1 MNMKH
6 YLSVI
11 ILAICLISCNSHSHC
26 RETLSQMESYI
37 EERPDSALAVLKQ
50 MNASELFGKE
60 EKAKHALLYS
70 MALDKNVIDKTGF
83 EVLQPAIDYFE
94 NKGGSATDKMRTYYY
109 HGRIYQNQGNDALAM
124 ECFVSALSEGKE
136 SDDKLTKA
144 RILFTQGGIYNKVF
158 EWDKC
163 ISTYSEA
170 GNYFQECGRTSSYI
184 NCIASII
191 NVYTIIGD
199 VEQAE
204 HYITIGLNNLAECS
218 MWIKGYFYSNYII
231 FLTSHRP
238 DRVAE
243 VRRILD
249 IYLDSVDSSYI
260 DWLSV
265 SYAYLNIGDMT
276 QAMEAIKRVNNIPN
290 AQQQVR
296 YYALLADIHKHK
308 GEYEKAMDGYLKY
321 VKMTDSLDYE
331 KSKAGIE
338 FIEERH
344 SLELKNIQDKE
355 RSDRRVL
362 AAIGVIIIFLS
373 LLVIIRYRLK
383 VKTVESELAKQ
394 EKEKYRLLYNQ
405 IEQERDSLTEI
416 LERSNELEGAAKNA
430 LLERLTLLNRFFL
443 AYITDNRDM
452 DRKVNQEMEKLVA
465 NKEVFM
471 YSTRLAFAGSHP
483 KFIKHLEDR
492 GLNEWEINY
501 CCLYALGLKG
511 KEIGEYIQLKS
522 HFNNSSD
529 IRKKLGLGEHDVN
542 LGTYIRKLLRGEII

>member
-11 ILAICLISCNSHSHC
+11 ILAICLISCNSHSHY

-50 MNASELFGKE
+50 MNASELSGKE

-70 MALDKNVIDKTGF
+70 MALDKNVIDKTDF

-94 NKGGSATDKMRTYYY
+94 NNGGSATDKMRTYYY
-109 HGRIYQNQGNDALAM
+109 QGRIYQNQGNDALAM

-163 ISTYSEA
+163 ISTYNEA

-308 GEYEKAMDGYLKY
+308 GEYEKALDGYLKY

-483 KFIKHLEDR
+483 KFIKHLEGR

-511 KEIGEYIQLKS
+511 KEIGEYVQLKS

>member
-50 MNASELFGKE
+50 MNASELSGKE

-70 MALDKNVIDKTGF
+70 MALDKNVIDKTDF

-109 HGRIYQNQGNDALAM
+109 QGRIYQNQGNDALAM

-163 ISTYSEA
+163 ISTYNEA

-231 FLTSHRP
+231 FLASHRP

-308 GEYEKAMDGYLKY
+308 GEYEKALDGYLKY

-362 AAIGVIIIFLS
+362 VAIGVIIIFLS

-542 LGTYIRKLLRGEII
+542 LSEFFIFVYL

>member
-1 MNMKH
+1 M
-6 YLSVI
+6 
-11 ILAICLISCNSHSHC
+11 
-26 RETLSQMESYI
+26 
-37 EERPDSALAVLKQ
+37 
-50 MNASELFGKE
+50 
-60 EKAKHALLYS
+60 
-70 MALDKNVIDKTGF
+70 
-83 EVLQPAIDYFE
+83 
-94 NKGGSATDKMRTYYY
+94 
-109 HGRIYQNQGNDALAM
+109 
-124 ECFVSALSEGKE
+124 
-136 SDDKLTKA
+136 
-144 RILFTQGGIYNKVF
+144 FTQGGIYNKVF

-163 ISTYSEA
+163 ISTYNEA

-308 GEYEKAMDGYLKY
+308 GEYEKALDGYLKY

-362 AAIGVIIIFLS
+362 VAIGVIIIFLS

-394 EKEKYRLLYNQ
+394 EKEKYRLRYNQ

>member
-1 MNMKH
+1 M
-6 YLSVI
+6 
-11 ILAICLISCNSHSHC
+11 
-26 RETLSQMESYI
+26 
-37 EERPDSALAVLKQ
+37 
-50 MNASELFGKE
+50 
-60 EKAKHALLYS
+60 
-70 MALDKNVIDKTGF
+70 
-83 EVLQPAIDYFE
+83 
-94 NKGGSATDKMRTYYY
+94 
-109 HGRIYQNQGNDALAM
+109 
-124 ECFVSALSEGKE
+124 
-136 SDDKLTKA
+136 
-144 RILFTQGGIYNKVF
+144 
-158 EWDKC
+158 
-163 ISTYSEA
+163 
-170 GNYFQECGRTSSYI
+170 
-184 NCIASII
+184 
-191 NVYTIIGD
+191 
-199 VEQAE
+199 
-204 HYITIGLNNLAECS
+204 
-218 MWIKGYFYSNYII
+218 
-231 FLTSHRP
+231 
-238 DRVAE
+238 
-243 VRRILD
+243 
-249 IYLDSVDSSYI
+249 
-260 DWLSV
+260 
-265 SYAYLNIGDMT
+265 
-276 QAMEAIKRVNNIPN
+276 
-290 AQQQVR
+290 
-296 YYALLADIHKHK
+296 
-308 GEYEKAMDGYLKY
+308 
-321 VKMTDSLDYE
+321 
-331 KSKAGIE
+331 
-338 FIEERH
+338 
-344 SLELKNIQDKE
+344 KNIQDKE

-483 KFIKHLEDR
+483 KFIKHLEGR

-542 LGTYIRKLLRGEII
+542 LGTYIRKLLAE

>member
-1 MNMKH
+1 MKH
-6 YLSVI
+6 LLSVI
-11 ILAICLISCNSHSHC
+11 ILAVCLFSCNSHSHY
-26 RETLSQMESYI
+26 RDTLSQVESYI

-50 MNASELFGKE
+50 MNASELSGKE

-70 MALDKNVIDKTGF
+70 MALDKNIIDKTDF
-83 EVLQPAIDYFE
+83 EVLQPAIDYYE
-94 NKGGSATDKMRTYYY
+94 NKGGSATDKLRTYYY
-109 HGRIYQNQGNDALAM
+109 QGRIYQNQGNDALAM

-144 RILFTQGGIYNKVF
+144 RILFTQGNIYNKVF

-163 ISTYSEA
+163 ITAYNEA
-170 GNYFQECGRTSSYI
+170 GNYFLECGRTSSYI

-191 NVYTIIGD
+191 NVYTITGD
-199 VEQAE
+199 VDQAE
-204 HYITIGLNNLAECS
+204 HYITIGLNSLGECS

-238 DRVAE
+238 DRVDE

-249 IYLDSVDSSYI
+249 IYIDTVDSSYI

-265 SYAYLNIGDMT
+265 SYAYLNIGDPDL
-276 QAMEAIKRVNNIPN
+276 AMEAVKRVKNIPN

-296 YYALLADIHKHK
+296 YYALLADIHKHR
-308 GEYEKAMDGYLKY
+308 GEYEKALDGYLKY
-321 VKMTDSLDYE
+321 VKMTDSLDYA

-355 RSDRRVL
+355 RSDRRGL
-362 AAIGVIIIFLS
+362 AAIGVIIVVLS

-394 EKEKYRLLYNQ
+394 EKEKYRLMYKQ
-405 IEQERDSLTEI
+405 IEQERDRLTDL
-416 LERSNELEGAAKNA
+416 LESNDELEGAAKNA
-430 LLERLTLLNRFFL
+430 LSERLALLNRFFL

-452 DRKVNQEMEKLVA
+452 DRKVNQEMEKLIA
-465 NKEVFM
+465 NKDVFM
-471 YSTRLAFAGSHP
+471 SSTRLAFAGSHP

-492 GLNEWEINY
+492 GLTEWEINY

-529 IRKKLGLGEHDVN
+529 IRKKLGLGEHDIN
-542 LGTYIRKLLRGEII
+542 LGSYIRRLLNE

>member
-11 ILAICLISCNSHSHC
+11 ILAICLISCNSHSHY

-50 MNASELFGKE
+50 MNASELSGKE

-70 MALDKNVIDKTGF
+70 MALDKNVIDKTDF

-94 NKGGSATDKMRTYYY
+94 NNGGSATDKMRTYYY
-109 HGRIYQNQGNDALAM
+109 QGRIYQNQGNDALAM

-163 ISTYSEA
+163 ISTYNEA

-308 GEYEKAMDGYLKY
+308 REYEKALDGYLKY

-362 AAIGVIIIFLS
+362 VAIGVIIIFLS

>member
-1 MNMKH
+1 MKH
-6 YLSVI
+6 YLPLI
-11 ILAICLISCNSHSHC
+11 ILALCLLSCNSHPHY
-26 RETLSQMESYI
+26 REALYQVESYI
-37 EERPDSALAVLKQ
+37 EERPDSALAVLEQ
-50 MNASELFGKE
+50 MNASELSGKE

-70 MALDKNVIDKTGF
+70 MALDKNVIDKTDF
-83 EVLQPAIDYFE
+83 EVLQPAIDYYE
-94 NKGGSATDKMRTYYY
+94 SKGGSATDKLRTYYY
-109 HGRIYQNQGNDALAM
+109 QGRIYQNQGNDALAM

-144 RILFTQGGIYNKVF
+144 RILFTQGEIYNKVF

-163 ISTYSEA
+163 ISTYNEA
-170 GNYFQECGRTSSYI
+170 GNYFLECGRTSSYI

-204 HYITIGLNNLAECS
+204 HYITIGLNSLGECS

-231 FLTSHRP
+231 FLTSLRP
-238 DRVAE
+238 DRVDE
-243 VRRILD
+243 VKRILG
-249 IYLDSVDSSYI
+249 IYIDTVDSSYI

-265 SYAYLNIGDMT
+265 SYAYLNIGDADLT
-276 QAMEAIKRVNNIPN
+276 LDAVKRVNKIPN
-290 AQQQVR
+290 VQQKVR
-296 YYALLADIHKHK
+296 YYALLADIHKHR
-308 GEYEKAMDGYLKY
+308 GEYEKALEGYLKY
-321 VKMTDSLDYE
+321 VKMTDSLDYA

-405 IEQERDSLTEI
+405 IEQERNSLTEL
-416 LERSNELEGAAKNA
+416 LERNNELERAAKNA
-430 LLERLTLLNRFFL
+430 LLERLALLNRFFL
-443 AYITDNRDM
+443 TYITDNRDM

-471 YSTRLAFAGSHP
+471 SSTRLAFAGSHP

-522 HFNNSSD
+522 HFNNSSE
-529 IRKKLGLGEHDVN
+529 IRKKLGLGEHDTN
-542 LGTYIRKLLRGEII
+542 LGTYIRNLLKE

>member
-1 MNMKH
+1 MKH

-50 MNASELFGKE
+50 MNASELSGKE

-70 MALDKNVIDKTGF
+70 VALDKNVIDKTDF

-94 NKGGSATDKMRTYYY
+94 NKGGSATDKMLTYYY
-109 HGRIYQNQGNDALAM
+109 YQGRIYQNQGNDALAM

-163 ISTYSEA
+163 ISTYNEA

-308 GEYEKAMDGYLKY
+308 GEYEKALDGYLKY

>member
-1 MNMKH
+1 MNMRH

-26 RETLSQMESYI
+26 RATLSQMESYI

-50 MNASELFGKE
+50 MNASELSGKE

-70 MALDKNVIDKTGF
+70 MALDKNVIDKTDF

-109 HGRIYQNQGNDALAM
+109 QGRIYQNQGNDALAM

-136 SDDKLTKA
+136 SEDKLTKA

-163 ISTYSEA
+163 ISTYNEA

-184 NCIASII
+184 NCMASII

-308 GEYEKAMDGYLKY
+308 GEYEKALDGYLKY

-373 LLVIIRYRLK
+373 LLVIIWYRLK

>member
-1 MNMKH
+1 MKH
-6 YLSVI
+6 LLSVI
-11 ILAICLISCNSHSHC
+11 ILAVCLFSCNSHSHY
-26 RETLSQMESYI
+26 RDTLSQVESYI

-50 MNASELFGKE
+50 MNASELSGKE

-70 MALDKNVIDKTGF
+70 MALDKNIIDKTDF
-83 EVLQPAIDYFE
+83 EVLQPAIDYYE
-94 NKGGSATDKMRTYYY
+94 NKGGSATDKLRTYYY
-109 HGRIYQNQGNDALAM
+109 QGRIYQNQGNDALAM

-144 RILFTQGGIYNKVF
+144 RILFTQGNIYNKVF

-163 ISTYSEA
+163 ITAYNEA
-170 GNYFQECGRTSSYI
+170 GNYFLECGRTSSYI

-191 NVYTIIGD
+191 NVYTITGD
-199 VEQAE
+199 VDQAE
-204 HYITIGLNNLAECS
+204 HYITIGLNSLGECS

-238 DRVAE
+238 DRVDE

-249 IYLDSVDSSYI
+249 IYIDTVDSSYI

-265 SYAYLNIGDMT
+265 SYAYLNIGDPDL
-276 QAMEAIKRVNNIPN
+276 AMEAVKRVKNIPN

-296 YYALLADIHKHK
+296 YYALLADIHKHR
-308 GEYEKAMDGYLKY
+308 GEYEKALDGYLKY
-321 VKMTDSLDYE
+321 VKMTDSLDYA

-355 RSDRRVL
+355 RSDRRGL
-362 AAIGVIIIFLS
+362 AAIGVIIVVLS

-394 EKEKYRLLYNQ
+394 EKEKYRLMYKQ
-405 IEQERDSLTEI
+405 IEQERDRLTDL
-416 LERSNELEGAAKNA
+416 LESNDELEGAAKNA
-430 LLERLTLLNRFFL
+430 LSERLALLNRFFL

-452 DRKVNQEMEKLVA
+452 DRKVNQEMEKLIA
-465 NKEVFM
+465 NKDVFM
-471 YSTRLAFAGSHP
+471 SSTRLAFAGSHP

-492 GLNEWEINY
+492 GLTEWEINY

-529 IRKKLGLGEHDVN
+529 IRKKLGLGEHDIN
-542 LGTYIRKLLRGEII
+542 LGTYIRRLLNE

>member
-1 MNMKH
+1 MKH

-50 MNASELFGKE
+50 MNASELSGKE

-70 MALDKNVIDKTGF
+70 MALDKNVIDKTDF
-83 EVLQPAIDYFE
+83 EVLQPVIDYFE

-109 HGRIYQNQGNDALAM
+109 QGRIYQNQGNDALAM

-163 ISTYSEA
+163 ISTYNEA

-265 SYAYLNIGDMT
+265 SYTYLNIGDMT

-308 GEYEKAMDGYLKY
+308 GEYEKALDGYLKY

-355 RSDRRVL
+355 RSNRRVL
-362 AAIGVIIIFLS
+362 AAIGVIIISLS

-416 LERSNELEGAAKNA
+416 LERSNELEGAEKNA

>member
-1 MNMKH
+1 MKH

-11 ILAICLISCNSHSHC
+11 LLSVCILSCNSHSPY
-26 RETLSQMESYI
+26 RDTLSQVESYI
-37 EERPDSALAVLKQ
+37 EERPDSALVVLEQ
-50 MNASELFGKE
+50 MNIPGLSGKE

-70 MALDKNVIDKTGF
+70 MALDKNVIDKTDF
-83 EVLQPAIDYFE
+83 EVLQPAIDYYE
-94 NKGGSATDKMRTYYY
+94 SKGGSASDKLRTYYY
-109 HGRIYQNQGNDALAM
+109 QGRIYQNQGNDALAM

-163 ISTYSEA
+163 ITAYNEA
-170 GNYFQECGRTSSYI
+170 GNYFLECGRTSSYI

-191 NVYTIIGD
+191 NVYTITGD

-204 HYITIGLNNLAECS
+204 HYITIGLNSLGECS

-238 DRVAE
+238 DRVDE
-243 VRRILD
+243 IRRLLD

-296 YYALLADIHKHK
+296 YYALLADIHKHR
-308 GEYEKAMDGYLKY
+308 GEYEKALDGYLKY

-355 RSDRRVL
+355 RSDRRTL

-373 LLVIIRYRLK
+373 LLIIIRYRLK

-394 EKEKYRLLYNQ
+394 EKEKYRLMYKQ
-405 IEQERDSLTEI
+405 IEQERDRLTEL
-416 LERSNELEGAAKNA
+416 LESNDELEGAAKNA

-483 KFIKHLEDR
+483 KFIKHLEGR

>member
-11 ILAICLISCNSHSHC
+11 ILAICLISCNSHSHY

-50 MNASELFGKE
+50 MNASELSGKE

-70 MALDKNVIDKTGF
+70 MALDKNVIDKTDF

-94 NKGGSATDKMRTYYY
+94 NNGGSATDKMRTYYY
-109 HGRIYQNQGNDALAM
+109 QGRIYQNQGNDALAM

-163 ISTYSEA
+163 ISTYNEA

-204 HYITIGLNNLAECS
+204 HYITIGLNNLAECG

-276 QAMEAIKRVNNIPN
+276 QAMEAIKRVNNISN

-308 GEYEKAMDGYLKY
+308 GEYEKALDGYLKY

>member
-50 MNASELFGKE
+50 MNASELSGKE
-60 EKAKHALLYS
+60 KKAKHALLYS
-70 MALDKNVIDKTGF
+70 MALDKNVIDKTDF

-109 HGRIYQNQGNDALAM
+109 QGRIYQNQGNDALAM

-163 ISTYSEA
+163 ISTYNEA

-231 FLTSHRP
+231 FLISHRP

-308 GEYEKAMDGYLKY
+308 REYEKALDGYLKY

-362 AAIGVIIIFLS
+362 VAIGVIIIFLS

>member
-6 YLSVI
+6 YLSLI
-11 ILAICLISCNSHSHC
+11 ILAICLISCNSHSHY

-50 MNASELFGKE
+50 MNASELSGKE

-70 MALDKNVIDKTGF
+70 MALDKNVIDKTDF

-94 NKGGSATDKMRTYYY
+94 NNGGSATDKMRTYYY
-109 HGRIYQNQGNDALAM
+109 QGRIYQNQGNDALAM

-163 ISTYSEA
+163 ISTYNEA

-308 GEYEKAMDGYLKY
+308 GEYEKALDGYLKY

-430 LLERLTLLNRFFL
+430 LLERLTLFNRFFL

>member
-1 MNMKH
+1 MKH
-6 YLSVI
+6 LLSVI
-11 ILAICLISCNSHSHC
+11 ILAVCLISCSSHSHY
-26 RETLSQMESYI
+26 RDTLSQVESYI

-50 MNASELFGKE
+50 LNASELSGKE
-60 EKAKHALLYS
+60 DKAKHALLYS
-70 MALDKNVIDKTGF
+70 MALDKNIIDKTDF
-83 EVLQPAIDYFE
+83 EVLQPAIDYYE
-94 NKGGSATDKMRTYYY
+94 SKGGSATDKLRTYYY
-109 HGRIYQNQGNDALAM
+109 QGRIYQNQGNDALAM
-124 ECFVSALSEGKE
+124 ECFVSALSEGSE

-144 RILFTQGGIYNKVF
+144 RILFTQGNIYNKVF

-163 ISTYSEA
+163 ITTYNEA

-231 FLTSHRP
+231 FLTSLRP
-238 DRVAE
+238 DRVDE
-243 VRRILD
+243 VRRILG
-249 IYLDSVDSSYI
+249 IYIDTVDPSYI

-276 QAMEAIKRVNNIPN
+276 RAMDAIKRVNNIPN
-290 AQQQVR
+290 VQQQVR
-296 YYALLADIHKHK
+296 YYALLADIHKHR
-308 GEYEKAMDGYLKY
+308 GEYEKALEGYLKY
-321 VKMTDSLDYE
+321 VKMTDSLDYA

-338 FIEERH
+338 FIEERY
-344 SLELKNIQDKE
+344 SLELKNIRDKE
-355 RSDRRVL
+355 RSDRRAL

-373 LLVIIRYRLK
+373 LLIIIRYRLK

-405 IEQERDSLTEI
+405 IEQERDSLTEL
-416 LERSNELEGAAKNA
+416 LERNNELKGPAKNA
-430 LLERLTLLNRFFL
+430 LLERLALLNRFFL
-443 AYITDNRDM
+443 AYITDNRDI

-471 YSTRLAFAGSHP
+471 SSTRLAFAGSHP

-492 GLNEWEINY
+492 GLNEWEISY

-522 HFNNSSD
+522 HFNNSSE
-529 IRKKLGLGEHDVN
+529 IRKKLGLGEHDTN
-542 LGTYIRKLLRGEII
+542 LGTYIRNLLKE

>member
-1 MNMKH
+1 
-6 YLSVI
+6 
-11 ILAICLISCNSHSHC
+11 
-26 RETLSQMESYI
+26 
-37 EERPDSALAVLKQ
+37 
-50 MNASELFGKE
+50 
-60 EKAKHALLYS
+60 
-70 MALDKNVIDKTGF
+70 
-83 EVLQPAIDYFE
+83 
-94 NKGGSATDKMRTYYY
+94 
-109 HGRIYQNQGNDALAM
+109 
-124 ECFVSALSEGKE
+124 
-136 SDDKLTKA
+136 
-144 RILFTQGGIYNKVF
+144 
-158 EWDKC
+158 
-163 ISTYSEA
+163 
-170 GNYFQECGRTSSYI
+170 
-184 NCIASII
+184 
-191 NVYTIIGD
+191 
-199 VEQAE
+199 
-204 HYITIGLNNLAECS
+204 

-308 GEYEKAMDGYLKY
+308 GEYEKALDGYLKY

-452 DRKVNQEMEKLVA
+452 DRKVSQEMEKLVA

>member
-11 ILAICLISCNSHSHC
+11 ILAICLISCNSHSHY

-50 MNASELFGKE
+50 MNASELSGKE

-70 MALDKNVIDKTGF
+70 MALDKNVIDKTDF

-94 NKGGSATDKMRTYYY
+94 NNGGSATDKMRTYYY
-109 HGRIYQNQGNDALAM
+109 QGRIYQNQGNDAFAM

-163 ISTYSEA
+163 ISTYNEA

-308 GEYEKAMDGYLKY
+308 GEYEKALDGYLKY

-362 AAIGVIIIFLS
+362 VAIGVIIIFLS

>member
-50 MNASELFGKE
+50 MNASELSGKE

-70 MALDKNVIDKTGF
+70 MALDKNVIDKTDF
-83 EVLQPAIDYFE
+83 EVLQPVIDYFE

-109 HGRIYQNQGNDALAM
+109 QGRIYQNQGNDALAM

-163 ISTYSEA
+163 ISTYNEA

-265 SYAYLNIGDMT
+265 SYTYLNIGDMT

-308 GEYEKAMDGYLKY
+308 GEYEKALDGYLKY

-355 RSDRRVL
+355 RSNRRVL
-362 AAIGVIIIFLS
+362 AAIGVIIISLS

-416 LERSNELEGAAKNA
+416 LERSNELEGAEKNA

>member
-1 MNMKH
+1 
-6 YLSVI
+6 
-11 ILAICLISCNSHSHC
+11 
-26 RETLSQMESYI
+26 
-37 EERPDSALAVLKQ
+37 
-50 MNASELFGKE
+50 
-60 EKAKHALLYS
+60 
-70 MALDKNVIDKTGF
+70 MALDKNVIDKTDF

-94 NKGGSATDKMRTYYY
+94 NNGGSATDKMRTYYY
-109 HGRIYQNQGNDALAM
+109 QGRIYQNQGNDAFAM

-163 ISTYSEA
+163 ISTYNEA

-308 GEYEKAMDGYLKY
+308 GEYEKALDGYLKY

-430 LLERLTLLNRFFL
+430 LLERLTLLNRFFWR
-443 AYITDNRDM
+443 I
-452 DRKVNQEMEKLVA
+452 
-465 NKEVFM
+465 
-471 YSTRLAFAGSHP
+471 
-483 KFIKHLEDR
+483 
-492 GLNEWEINY
+492 
-501 CCLYALGLKG
+501 
-511 KEIGEYIQLKS
+511 
-522 HFNNSSD
+522 
-529 IRKKLGLGEHDVN
+529 
-542 LGTYIRKLLRGEII
+542 

>member
-26 RETLSQMESYI
+26 SETLSQMESYI

-50 MNASELFGKE
+50 MNASELSGKE

-70 MALDKNVIDKTGF
+70 MALDKNVIDKTDF

-109 HGRIYQNQGNDALAM
+109 QGRIYQNQGNDALAM
-124 ECFVSALSEGKE
+124 GCFVSALSEGKE

-163 ISTYSEA
+163 ISTYNEA

-308 GEYEKAMDGYLKY
+308 GEYEKALDGYLKY

-416 LERSNELEGAAKNA
+416 LERSK
-430 LLERLTLLNRFFL
+430 
-443 AYITDNRDM
+443 
-452 DRKVNQEMEKLVA
+452 
-465 NKEVFM
+465 
-471 YSTRLAFAGSHP
+471 
-483 KFIKHLEDR
+483 
-492 GLNEWEINY
+492 
-501 CCLYALGLKG
+501 
-511 KEIGEYIQLKS
+511 
-522 HFNNSSD
+522 
-529 IRKKLGLGEHDVN
+529 
-542 LGTYIRKLLRGEII
+542 

>member
-11 ILAICLISCNSHSHC
+11 ILAICLISCNSHSHY

-50 MNASELFGKE
+50 MNASELSGKE

-70 MALDKNVIDKTGF
+70 MALDKNVIDKTDF

-94 NKGGSATDKMRTYYY
+94 NNGGSATDKMRTYYY
-109 HGRIYQNQGNDALAM
+109 QGRIYQNQGNDAFAM

-163 ISTYSEA
+163 ISTYNEA

-308 GEYEKAMDGYLKY
+308 GEYEKALDGYLKY

-338 FIEERH
+338 FIDERH

>member
-50 MNASELFGKE
+50 MNASELSGKE

-70 MALDKNVIDKTGF
+70 MALDKNVIDKTDF

-109 HGRIYQNQGNDALAM
+109 QGRIYQNQGNDALAM

-163 ISTYSEA
+163 ISTYNEA

-276 QAMEAIKRVNNIPN
+276 QAMEAIKRVNNSPN

-296 YYALLADIHKHK
+296 YYSLLADIHKHK
-308 GEYEKAMDGYLKY
+308 REYEKALDGYLKY

-362 AAIGVIIIFLS
+362 VAIGVIIIFLS

>member
-1 MNMKH
+1 MKH
-6 YLSVI
+6 LLSVI
-11 ILAICLISCNSHSHC
+11 ILAVCLLSCSGRSHY
-26 RETLSQMESYI
+26 RDTLSQVESYI
-37 EERPDSALAVLKQ
+37 EERPDSALVVLEQ
-50 MNASELFGKE
+50 MNISGLSGKE

-70 MALDKNVIDKTGF
+70 MALDKNVIDKTDF
-83 EVLQPAIDYFE
+83 EILQPAIDYYE
-94 NKGGSATDKMRTYYY
+94 GKGGSATDRLRTYYY
-109 HGRIYQNQGNDALAM
+109 QGRIYQNQGNDALAM
-124 ECFVSALSEGKE
+124 ECFVSALSEGGE

-163 ISTYSEA
+163 VTAYNEA
-170 GNYFQECGRTSSYI
+170 GNYFLECGRTSSYI

-191 NVYTIIGD
+191 NVYTITGD
-199 VEQAE
+199 VDQAE
-204 HYITIGLNNLAECS
+204 HYITIGLNSLGECS

-238 DRVAE
+238 DRVDE
-243 VRRILD
+243 IRRILD
-249 IYLDSVDSSYI
+249 IYIDTVDSSYI

-265 SYAYLNIGDMT
+265 SYAYLNIGAPDL
-276 QAMEAIKRVNNIPN
+276 ALEAVKRVKNIPN

-308 GEYEKAMDGYLKY
+308 GEYEKALEGYLKY
-321 VKMTDSLDYE
+321 VKMTDSLDYA

-362 AAIGVIIIFLS
+362 AAIGVIIVVLS

-405 IEQERDSLTEI
+405 IAQERDSLTEV
-416 LERSNELEGAAKNA
+416 LEHNNELEGAAKNA
-430 LLERLTLLNRFFL
+430 LLERLSLLNRFFL

-471 YSTRLAFAGSHP
+471 TSTRLAFAGSHP
-483 KFIKHLEDR
+483 KFIKHLEDH
-492 GLNEWEINY
+492 GLTEWEINY

-522 HFNNSSD
+522 HFNNSSE
-529 IRKKLGLGEHDVN
+529 IRKKLGLGEHDIN
-542 LGTYIRKLLRGEII
+542 LGTYIRRLLNK

>member
-11 ILAICLISCNSHSHC
+11 ILVICLISCNSHSHY

-50 MNASELFGKE
+50 MNASELSGKE

-70 MALDKNVIDKTGF
+70 MALDKNVIDKTDF

-94 NKGGSATDKMRTYYY
+94 NNGGSATDKMRTYYY
-109 HGRIYQNQGNDALAM
+109 QGRIYQNQGNDALAM

-163 ISTYSEA
+163 ISTYNEA

-204 HYITIGLNNLAECS
+204 HYITIGLNNLAECG

-276 QAMEAIKRVNNIPN
+276 QAMEAIKRVNNISN

-308 GEYEKAMDGYLKY
+308 GEYEKALDGYLKY

>member
-11 ILAICLISCNSHSHC
+11 ILAICLISCNSHSHY

-50 MNASELFGKE
+50 MNASELSGKE

-70 MALDKNVIDKTGF
+70 MALDKNVIDKTDF

-94 NKGGSATDKMRTYYY
+94 NNGGSATDKMRTYYY
-109 HGRIYQNQGNDALAM
+109 QGRIYQNQGNDAFAM

-163 ISTYSEA
+163 ISTYNEA

-204 HYITIGLNNLAECS
+204 HYIIIGLNNLAECS

-231 FLTSHRP
+231 FLTSHKP

-308 GEYEKAMDGYLKY
+308 GEYEKALDGYLKY

>member
-1 MNMKH
+1 MNMMH

-26 RETLSQMESYI
+26 RATLSQMESYI

-50 MNASELFGKE
+50 MNASELSGKE

-70 MALDKNVIDKTGF
+70 MALDKNVIDKTDF

-109 HGRIYQNQGNDALAM
+109 QGRIYQNQGNDALAM

-136 SDDKLTKA
+136 SEDKLTKA

-163 ISTYSEA
+163 ISTYNEA

-184 NCIASII
+184 NCMASII

-308 GEYEKAMDGYLKY
+308 GEYEKALDGYLKY

>member
-11 ILAICLISCNSHSHC
+11 ILAICLISCNSHSHY

-50 MNASELFGKE
+50 MNASELSGKE

-70 MALDKNVIDKTGF
+70 MALDKNVIDKTDF

-94 NKGGSATDKMRTYYY
+94 NNGGSATDKMRTYYY
-109 HGRIYQNQGNDALAM
+109 QGRIYQNQGNDALAM

-163 ISTYSEA
+163 ISTYNEA

-249 IYLDSVDSSYI
+249 SYLDSVDSSYI

-265 SYAYLNIGDMT
+265 SYAYLNIGDMA

-308 GEYEKAMDGYLKY
+308 GEYEKALDGYLKY

>member
-11 ILAICLISCNSHSHC
+11 ILAICLISCNSHSHY

-50 MNASELFGKE
+50 MNASELSGKE

-70 MALDKNVIDKTGF
+70 MALDKNVIDKTDF

-94 NKGGSATDKMRTYYY
+94 NNGGSATDKMRTYYY
-109 HGRIYQNQGNDALAM
+109 QGRIYQNQGNDALAM

-163 ISTYSEA
+163 ISTYNEA

-296 YYALLADIHKHK
+296 YYALLADIHMHK
-308 GEYEKAMDGYLKY
+308 GEYEKALDGYLKY

-416 LERSNELEGAAKNA
+416 LECSNELEGAAKNA

>member
-50 MNASELFGKE
+50 MNASELSGKE

-70 MALDKNVIDKTGF
+70 MALDKNVIDKTDF

-109 HGRIYQNQGNDALAM
+109 QGRIYQNQGNDALAM

-163 ISTYSEA
+163 ISTYNEA

-199 VEQAE
+199 VKQAE

-308 GEYEKAMDGYLKY
+308 GEYEKALDGYLKY

-362 AAIGVIIIFLS
+362 VAIGVIIIFLS

-452 DRKVNQEMEKLVA
+452 DRKVNQQMEKHVA